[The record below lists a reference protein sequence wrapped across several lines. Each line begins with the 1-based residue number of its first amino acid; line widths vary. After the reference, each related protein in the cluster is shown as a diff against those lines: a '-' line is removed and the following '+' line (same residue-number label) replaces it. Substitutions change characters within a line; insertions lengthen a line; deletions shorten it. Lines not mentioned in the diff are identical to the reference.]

1 MCVALYHDSV
11 SVRRKAE
18 TGRHISLS
26 LWHILQGYRS
36 LSAWAWLSLTCYDQ
50 PHRLRLI
57 HHFRGRGEGVGVS
70 WWPRGLDGRGS
81 PVACH
86 SPCTT
91 AWPPTLSGLH
101 NGRSRTQLYEQSS
114 PHSSSQQPTEEGQ
127 KESKYSGQAL
137 VLYRPWK
144 TSLLEAAEQ
153 WISALF
159 PTESLILAV
168 SVGLNSRAQALTET
182 PRDNLL
188 QQTCIAIIQSH

>member
-1 MCVALYHDSV
+1 MTQWVWEEKQRQADTLAFPYGTSC
-11 SVRRKAE
+11 KAIGVCLHE
-18 TGRHISLS
+18 PDCHWLVMISLTGWGWS
-26 LWHILQGYRS
+26 I
-36 LSAWAWLSLTCYDQ
+36 T
-50 PHRLRLI
+50 
-57 HHFRGRGEGVGVS
+57 FGEEGKGVGVS